1 VRHTSHVP
9 GGREAGV
16 RQTDHRLRA
25 VQARLNDIEL
35 ELTSNATG
43 MLAETTSVEQRA
55 RLLVRTK
62 QLVEERTT
70 LAGEIKDLQTR
81 RRTQEADLAVYQAE
95 QVSKR

>member
-25 VQARLNDIEL
+25 DRARIKDIEL
-35 ELTSNATG
+35 EFTNNATG
-43 MLAETTSVEQRA
+43 MLTETATVEERA

-81 RRTQEADLAVYQAE
+81 RRTQEADLAAYQAE